1 MVKIAWVC
9 SILLLSCVLVLPLA
23 AVSDPIRTD
32 SGQIAGAAGH
42 NAGIQVYK
50 GIPYAA
56 PPVGDLR
63 WKEPQQVAA
72 WKGVRPATEFS
83 AECMQ
88 APYPEGSMYY
98 QAPQPTGEDCLTL
111 NVWTAAKST
120 SEKRPVMVWIHGG
133 AFTRGS
139 GDTPT
144 YDGETLAGKGV
155 VVVTINYRLGIFGF
169 YAHPELSKESP
180 HHVSGNYALLDQIA
194 ALQWVHKN
202 IAAFGGDPGKVTIFG
217 ESAGSWAVNLLM
229 ATPLS
234 KGLIHRVIGESGA
247 NFNRRLTLAD
257 AEKSGA
263 SFAERQGAKSLADL
277 RAKSAEDL
285 LKAGGQFGVNIDGW
299 FLPRSVA
306 DIFALGQQNDVPLL
320 AGYNQDEATSLT
332 QPLSG
337 GAQAFL
343 AQAKTRYGK
352 MADDFLKVYP
362 AGSDSEAAESYNQA
376 FRDTTFGWEMRTWVR
391 QQSTTGKS
399 KAYLYFF
406 TRNPPGPTAARYRAY
421 HASEIAYV
429 FGTLNPP
436 RPWEDVDRALSDK
449 MSSYWFNFAATGDP
463 NGKGLP
469 AWPAYTTADDPS
481 LVLGD
486 KIEVRH
492 EVNKAGLD
500 FLDRYFAAQA
510 AGNR

>member
-1 MVKIAWVC
+1 MRLLTVLLATTISIASFRDPVKTASGPV
-9 SILLLSCVLVLPLA
+9 SGAPGKNP
-23 AVSDPIRTD
+23 AV
-32 SGQIAGAAGH
+32 
-42 NAGIQVYK
+42 QVYK

-63 WKEPQQVAA
+63 WKEPQPAPA
-72 WKGVRPATEFS
+72 WKEVRQAAEFG

-88 APYPEGSMYY
+88 TPYAENSPYYNAPRS
-98 QAPQPTGEDCLTL
+98 TSEDCLTL
-111 NVWTAAKST
+111 NVWTAAKARSD
-120 SEKRPVMVWIHGG
+120 KRPVMVWIHGG

-139 GDTPT
+139 GSTPT
-144 YDGETLAGKGV
+144 YDGERLAAKGV
-155 VVVTINYRLGIFGF
+155 VLVTINYRLGVFGF
-169 YAHPELSKESP
+169 LAHPELSKESP

-194 ALQWVHKN
+194 ALKWVKAN
-202 IAAFGGDPGKVTIFG
+202 IAAFGGDPGRVTIFG

-229 ATPLS
+229 ATPLA

-299 FLPRSVA
+299 FLPRSVT

-337 GAQAFL
+337 GAQAFI
-343 AQAKTRYGK
+343 AQSRTRYGK
-352 MADDFLKVYP
+352 MADDFLKVDP

-406 TRNPPGPTAARYRAY
+406 TRNPPGPAAARYRAY

-429 FGTLNPP
+429 FGTLLPP
-436 RPWEDVDRALSDK
+436 RPWEDADRALSDK
-449 MSSYWFNFAATGDP
+449 MSSYWVNFAATGDP

-469 AWPAYTTADDPS
+469 LWPAYS
-481 LVLGD
+481 
-486 KIEVRH
+486 
-492 EVNKAGLD
+492 
-500 FLDRYFAAQA
+500 
-510 AGNR
+510 